1 MKSTRSIAYTL
12 AFLALTFAGSVLTVP
27 AVAQTAVDS
36 SRATSANRV
45 FVGNDRVTA
54 EPKMLPP
61 VPGGESSFKFED
73 TPLAD
78 VVQVLLR
85 EILKADYVVHPP
97 INGSVTLATQGNIS
111 PDQAMFILE
120 GALQVNGL
128 VMARDPRGVFHIGKP
143 DIVRSVV
150 PGVRQFKAG
159 QPLPPGYGA
168 IVVPLA
174 HIGASEMAAILRPM
188 LPAEAIARV
197 DAVRNLL
204 ILVGTRAQA
213 EGWLDL
219 VATFDVNLLKGM
231 SAGVFA
237 LKYISTR
244 EVEAAL
250 RLLSAGTGAPG
261 APAPAAPAPAPSAP
275 TGAPAGPLST
285 QPTRPLEAFSAG
297 AFRVIPIERL
307 NSVLVVS
314 SRASHIE
321 QAKEWIEKLDKP
333 GATSSEPQLFVYA
346 VQNGS
351 AAHLARVLGGLFGGG
366 QATPG
371 TTTGVA
377 PGLQQATGLSNPLGA
392 APGTSLGV
400 GGGFGNTGL
409 AAANALSGAGRS
421 VVQGTG
427 VTPVFV
433 NAATGLRV
441 VADELNNSVLV
452 FGTALEYEKIEAAL
466 KRLDVPPTQVLIEAS
481 IVEVTLNDDLRYGL
495 QWMFTD
501 PRGSNTGTG
510 VLSSIAGAAIGQP
523 AAGFSYTLRNSA
535 GNVRAVL
542 EALANKSL
550 VKVISSPSLMVLD
563 NHTANIVV
571 GNQQPV
577 RVGET
582 ITVGGNIT
590 NNIQYKDTGVTLAV
604 TPSVNSGNMVTMQL
618 NQAVTDVGQVD
629 TATGQRAF
637 LQRQIGS
644 KVAVR
649 SGETLVLGGLI
660 RDNAT
665 AGKAGLPLLQ
675 DIPLVGKL
683 FGANSVAS
691 ERTELLVVITPRVVR
706 SDVDIRDLSNE
717 MRSRMRGI
725 SASGLEAGGA
735 APTSAPAR

>member
-351 AAHLARVLGGLFGGG
+351 AAHLARVLGGLFGG
-366 QATPG
+366 
-371 TTTGVA
+371 
-377 PGLQQATGLSNPLGA
+377 
-392 APGTSLGV
+392 
-400 GGGFGNTGL
+400 
-409 AAANALSGAGRS
+409 
-421 VVQGTG
+421 
-427 VTPVFV
+427 
-433 NAATGLRV
+433 
-441 VADELNNSVLV
+441 
-452 FGTALEYEKIEAAL
+452 
-466 KRLDVPPTQVLIEAS
+466 
-481 IVEVTLNDDLRYGL
+481 
-495 QWMFTD
+495 
-501 PRGSNTGTG
+501 
-510 VLSSIAGAAIGQP
+510 
-523 AAGFSYTLRNSA
+523 
-535 GNVRAVL
+535 
-542 EALANKSL
+542 
-550 VKVISSPSLMVLD
+550 
-563 NHTANIVV
+563 
-571 GNQQPV
+571 
-577 RVGET
+577 
-582 ITVGGNIT
+582 
-590 NNIQYKDTGVTLAV
+590 
-604 TPSVNSGNMVTMQL
+604 
-618 NQAVTDVGQVD
+618 
-629 TATGQRAF
+629 
-637 LQRQIGS
+637 
-644 KVAVR
+644 
-649 SGETLVLGGLI
+649 
-660 RDNAT
+660 
-665 AGKAGLPLLQ
+665 
-675 DIPLVGKL
+675 
-683 FGANSVAS
+683 
-691 ERTELLVVITPRVVR
+691 
-706 SDVDIRDLSNE
+706 
-717 MRSRMRGI
+717 
-725 SASGLEAGGA
+725 
-735 APTSAPAR
+735 

>member
-1 MKSTRSIAYTL
+1 MRITGSIAAAWTL
-12 AFLALTFAGSVLTVP
+12 GLVQVALLVAPVP
-27 AVAQTAVDS
+27 ADAQTATEPARS
-36 SRATSANRV
+36 ATPRI
-45 FVGNDRVTA
+45 FTGNDKVIA
-54 EPKMLPP
+54 PP
-61 VPGGESSFKFED
+61 RQAPAFNGVASSFRFEE

-78 VVQVLLR
+78 VIQLLLR
-85 EILKADYVVHPP
+85 EIVKADYVVHPP
-97 INGSVTLATQGNIS
+97 IGGTVTLATQANIT
-111 PDQAMFILE
+111 PDQALFVLE
-120 GALQVNGL
+120 GALQVNGF
-128 VMARDPRGVFHIGKP
+128 VMARDARGVFHIGKP

-150 PGVRQFKAG
+150 PGVRQYQVG
-159 QPLPPGYGA
+159 QPLPPGFGA
-168 IVVPLA
+168 IVVPLS
-174 HIGASEMAAILRPM
+174 HIGAGEMATILRPM
-188 LPAEAIARV
+188 LPAEAIARI
-197 DAVRNLL
+197 DPVRNLL

-219 VATFDVNLLKGM
+219 INTFDVDLLKGM
-231 SAGVFA
+231 SAGVFP
-237 LKYISTR
+237 LKYISVR

-250 RLLSAGTGAPG
+250 RLLSAGTGA
-261 APAPAAPAPAPSAP
+261 AVASTPAPAAAPQAAAGAAGAAAQPS
-275 TGAPAGPLST
+275 
-285 QPTRPLEAFSAG
+285 RPLEAFSAG
-297 AFRVIPIERL
+297 VLRVIPIERL
-307 NSVLVVS
+307 NSVLVVAP
-314 SRASHIE
+314 RAHYVE

-351 AAHLARVLGGLFGGG
+351 AAHLARVLGGLFGGAG
-366 QATPG
+366 GLPG
-371 TTTGVA
+371 APVNTGVA
-377 PGLQQATGLSNPLGA
+377 PGLQQATGVSGGMFGTPGVNTGFGSGGLGA
-392 APGTSLGV
+392 SNIL
-400 GGGFGNTGL
+400 N
-409 AAANALSGAGRS
+409 SAGRTTI
-421 VVQGTG
+421 QGTG
-427 VTPVFV
+427 VTPVV
-433 NAATGLRV
+433 MNAATGLRV

-452 FGTALEYEKIEAAL
+452 YGSALEYEKIETAL

-501 PRGSNTGTG
+501 TRGSNTGTG
-510 VLSSIAGAAIGQP
+510 VLSSLAGAVVGQP

-542 EALANKSL
+542 DALADKSL

-563 NHTANIVV
+563 NHTASIVV

-582 ITVGGNIT
+582 ITVGGNIS

-629 TATGQRAF
+629 AATGQRAF

-665 AGKAGLPLLQ
+665 AGKSGLPVLQ
-675 DIPLVGKL
+675 DIPLFGKL
-683 FGANSVAS
+683 FGTNTSAN

-706 SDVDIRDLSNE
+706 SDMDIRDLSAELRN
-717 MRSRMRGI
+717 RMRGI
-725 SASGLEAGGA
+725 GAAGLEAG
-735 APTSAPAR
+735 PSAPVSKPAR